1 MAPILITGGTGQLA
15 GTLAA
20 MAGDRT
26 LLRVGRPEFDFD
38 RLQALPALL
47 ERVAPS
53 LIVNAAA
60 YTAVDRAE
68 GDAEA
73 AARANS
79 EGPAILAAYC
89 AQAGIP
95 LIHVSTDY
103 VFDGDKGAP
112 YAETD
117 APNPT
122 GVYGATKLA
131 GEQAVLA
138 AGGQA
143 IILRTS
149 WVYSAIGRNFVLTM
163 LGAARKTD
171 RLRVVADQ
179 IGNPTATTDLAAAI
193 FAIADRI
200 GTEGWRPEFGG
211 VFHAAGTGATSWHG
225 LAEAV
230 FTAAEA
236 HGLRRP
242 TVEPITTADWPT
254 PVRRPPD
261 SRLDCSRLAEVFGL
275 RLPDWQDSVAATV
288 SSVFRDVPIPAGPT
302 SRG

>member
-1 MAPILITGGTGQLA
+1 MAPILVTGGSGQLA

-20 MAGDRT
+20 MAGGRAV
-26 LLRVGRPEFDFD
+26 LRVGRPEFDFD
-38 RLQALPALL
+38 RLAALPALL
-47 ERVAPS
+47 DRVAPR
-53 LIVNAAA
+53 LVVNAAA
-60 YTAVDRAE
+60 YTAVDKAE

-73 AARANS
+73 AARANA
-79 EGPAILAAYC
+79 EGPGIIAAWC
-89 AQAGIP
+89 ARAGVP

-112 YAETD
+112 YVETD
-117 APNPT
+117 PPNPT

-131 GEQAVLA
+131 GERAVLA
-138 AGGQA
+138 SGAKA
-143 IILRTS
+143 IILRTA

-193 FAIADRI
+193 WAIADRI
-200 GTEGWRPEFGG
+200 EAEGWQDGFGG
-211 VFHAAGTGATSWHG
+211 VFHAAGSGATSWHG

-230 FTAAEA
+230 FAASA
-236 HGLRRP
+236 ALGGARP
-242 TVEPITTADWPT
+242 TVEPIATADWPT

-261 SRLDCSRLAEVFGL
+261 SRMDCTRLYQVFGL
-275 RLPDWQDSVAATV
+275 RLPDWRDSVAATV
-288 SSVFRDVPIPAGPT
+288 AAAVRAAP
-302 SRG
+302 